1 MQSLRV
7 DNEKLNG
14 SLQQVQDQF
23 ARLKV
28 QHLKKDV
35 TSTTLT
41 QPIQSNQVFHG
52 TSLLLTSMPNYIL
65 KPKPIVCMY
74 YLFLFCLQVSVKQ
87 DTPQGK
93 SSDSGDPTALP
104 RPDPSNQQQSVAQ
117 QPPTIPNV
125 NTVPPATLDN
135 YKQQPEAR
143 CVPNSPTEGHPSMNS
158 DNPIVEVNGF
168 RNATAQ
174 NERQSSTGPQSD
186 NGIRYPPSLKVKQSH
201 SSAPSS
207 TNFALSEQAASPTD
221 SNKMALVLGEKQ
233 LEIPSKMP
241 SDFNQSDYP
250 ANTHQGGGYQDPVNN
265 FQDNLPQGHYQDQY
279 QNQPHPWNVPP
290 SNHPSQWPNQQPYLQ
305 DHLYQQQPGA
315 QYEQPR
321 SPHYNPQQQNYGQSN
336 YNQQHG
342 NVQQQGPH
350 WCNHGRQDQWENQH
364 YQGAGQ
370 QAYNY
375 PNDGLQHNTQNPSYP
390 MPSNLRDDG
399 ICYPLS
405 LKVKQSH
412 SSAPSNTNFA
422 LSEQAK
428 SSDSGDATALPRP
441 DLSNQQR
448 SVAQQPPTIP
458 NVNTVPPTT
467 QDTYNQQPAARLVPN
482 EGRPSC
488 MNFDNPRPV
497 MMVEMD
503 SFPDGSIQ
511 TNMEKSAQF
520 CEALEG
526 GLADYQSLFKRYH

>member
-125 NTVPPATLDN
+125 NIVPPATQDSYN
-135 YKQQPEAR
+135 QQPEAR
-143 CVPNSPTEGHPSMNS
+143 FVPNSPTEGHPSMNS
-158 DNPIVEVNGF
+158 DNPILEVNGF
-168 RNATAQ
+168 K
-174 NERQSSTGPQSD
+174 NEAGENKRQSSTGPQS
-186 NGIRYPPSLKVKQSH
+186 ICYPPSLKVKQSH

-221 SNKMALVLGEKQ
+221 SNRISLVLGEKQ
-233 LEIPSKMP
+233 LEIPSNML
-241 SDFNQSDYP
+241 SDFNQSDYPP

-265 FQDNLPQGHYQDQY
+265 FQVQGRSGFDNLAQGYQHEY
-279 QNQPHPWNVPP
+279 QNHPQPRNVPP
-290 SNHPSQWPNQQPYLQ
+290 SNHPSQWPSQQPYLQ

-315 QYEQPR
+315 QY
-321 SPHYNPQQQNYGQSN
+321 GQSH

-342 NVQQQGPH
+342 NGQQQGPH
-350 WCNHGRQDQWENQH
+350 WCNHGQQDPNSQWENQR
-364 YQGAGQ
+364 YQGARQ